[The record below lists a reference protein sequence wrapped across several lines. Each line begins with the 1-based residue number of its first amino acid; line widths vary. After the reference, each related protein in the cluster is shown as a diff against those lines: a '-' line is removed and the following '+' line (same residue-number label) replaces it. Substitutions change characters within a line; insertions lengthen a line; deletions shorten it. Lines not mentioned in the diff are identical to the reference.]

1 MTTRCLGVEGAIT
14 AQSERESERVRVAV
28 VLTCVGE
35 RAGAWWWKKGKIAP
49 GVREGMCKGARE
61 LTVGF
66 TRFFA
71 RSRPLL
77 VVSLVSL
84 SHTSLSHT
92 RSWLRLC
99 LSPLLRVSLTP
110 QQCPKMLKLPQLMR
124 RLYVKHPLR
133 ILHLLS
139 PSNLPQHRSIPP
151 VLQLPYFLRAHQ
163 PREQARLERLEEAEL
178 AQQGM
183 TMEEREEMDTA
194 TRRRRT

>member
-1 MTTRCLGVEGAIT
+1 
-14 AQSERESERVRVAV
+14 
-28 VLTCVGE
+28 
-35 RAGAWWWKKGKIAP
+35 
-49 GVREGMCKGARE
+49 
-61 LTVGF
+61 
-66 TRFFA
+66 
-71 RSRPLL
+71 
-77 VVSLVSL
+77 
-84 SHTSLSHT
+84 
-92 RSWLRLC
+92 
-99 LSPLLRVSLTP
+99 
-110 QQCPKMLKLPQLMR
+110 MLKLPQLMR